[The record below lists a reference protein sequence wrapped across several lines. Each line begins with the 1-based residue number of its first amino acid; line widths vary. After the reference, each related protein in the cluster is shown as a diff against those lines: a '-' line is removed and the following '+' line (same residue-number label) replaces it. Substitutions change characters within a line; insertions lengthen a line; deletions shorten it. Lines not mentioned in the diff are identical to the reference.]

1 LSDLIEFSSK
11 STSASSSTTSITFVS
26 LGDSS
31 PRWLGIAQ
39 KLSSHVVESR
49 EVCIALLFMG
59 IDSEEPNSI

>member
-11 STSASSSTTSITFVS
+11 STSTSSSTTSITFIS

-31 PRWLGIAQ
+31 PRRLGIAH

-49 EVCIALLFMG
+49 EVCITLLFVG
-59 IDSEEPNSI
+59 IDSEELNSI